1 MNYTLPF
8 TAIVG
13 MDLVKRSLL
22 YHAIDPRLGGLLL
35 MGHRGCAK
43 STLARAFLEIL
54 LALETAE
61 TTPFVEVPCEHL
73 RTACWCQSMRIVRL
87 KTWNGRHKPV

>member
-1 MNYTLPF
+1 MFFNFLSESAAFRNKAEQIMNYTFPF

-43 STLARAFLEIL
+43 STLARAFREIL
-54 LALETAE
+54 PALETAE
-61 TTPFVEVPCEHL
+61 TTPFVEVPL
-73 RTACWCQSMRIVRL
+73 
-87 KTWNGRHKPV
+87 

>member
-1 MNYTLPF
+1 MNYTFPF

-43 STLARAFLEIL
+43 STLARAFQKIL
-54 LALETAE
+54 PAPEKAKTA
-61 TTPFVEVPCEHL
+61 PFVEVLLTRHVC
-73 RTACWCQSMRIVRL
+73 L
-87 KTWNGRHKPV
+87 KMENGRHKPV

>member
-1 MNYTLPF
+1 MNYTFPF

-43 STLARAFLEIL
+43 STVARAFREIL
-54 LALETAE
+54 PWIWLNGHC
-61 TTPFVEVPCEHL
+61 FIM
-73 RTACWCQSMRIVRL
+73 QSIL
-87 KTWNGRHKPV
+87 D

>member
-1 MNYTLPF
+1 MNYTFPF
-8 TAIVG
+8 SAIVG

-43 STLARAFLEIL
+43 STLARAFREIL
-54 LALETAE
+54 
-61 TTPFVEVPCEHL
+61 PP
-73 RTACWCQSMRIVRL
+73 
-87 KTWNGRHKPV
+87 P

>member
-22 YHAIDPRLGGLLL
+22 FHAIDPRLGGLLL

-43 STLARAFLEIL
+43 STLARAFREIL
-54 LALETAE
+54 PALETAQ
-61 TTPFVEVPCEHL
+61 PRLWRFPCEHL
-73 RTACWCQSMRIVRL
+73 KTVSWGQSIHLDCL
-87 KTWNGRHKPV
+87 KTMNGRHKPV

>member
-43 STLARAFLEIL
+43 STLARAFREIL
-54 LALETAE
+54 PALETAE
-61 TTPFVEVPCEHL
+61 TTPFVEVPLGTSE
-73 RTACWCQSMRIVRL
+73 TVCWGQSMRLVCL
-87 KTWNGRHKPV
+87 KTGNGRHKPV

>member
-1 MNYTLPF
+1 VFFSFLTESITFRNKTEQIMNYTLPF
-8 TAIVG
+8 TAIIG

-43 STLARAFLEIL
+43 STLARAFRETLP
-54 LALETAE
+54 ALE
-61 TTPFVEVPCEHL
+61 
-73 RTACWCQSMRIVRL
+73 
-87 KTWNGRHKPV
+87 NGLVLVAKIADKYI